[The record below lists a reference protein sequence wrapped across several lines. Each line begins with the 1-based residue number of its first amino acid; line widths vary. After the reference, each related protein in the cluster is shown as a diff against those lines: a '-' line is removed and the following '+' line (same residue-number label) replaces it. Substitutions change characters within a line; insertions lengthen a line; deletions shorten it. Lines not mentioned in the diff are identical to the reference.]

1 MLKKIKLSGWFVFI
15 FAVAFFV
22 NLTVILPSNATTID
36 TNSHLLSLVPE
47 SNITPLFDSKKVRLG
62 ITPTG
67 WSNSDDLTI
76 DLVPPIAYQQILSEM
91 ELAGFKGSQ
100 GAPKFPKDIKELK
113 NELKL
118 RNLTISEPWVGTY
131 FTIQAYKDSE
141 AIFQE
146 QRKLFQEQMAFMK
159 NFDSNVIVV
168 AELGGA
174 VHQQPIEPLNNRPK
188 FNDEQWNALTEGLN
202 KLGKEAAANGMVL
215 CYHPHIGTGV
225 ETLEDIDRLMAGTN
239 PDYLKLL
246 LDTGHLYYAGVDP
259 LVVTKKYG
267 DRIKHVHLKNIR
279 QKKFIEAKSNEKS
292 FLTAIRDGIFT
303 VPGDKTGIIKF
314 EPIFQ
319 ALADANYE
327 GWLMVEAE
335 QDPNTTMKDY
345 GMQPL
350 DYALMARKYL
360 HETTGL

>member
-1 MLKKIKLSGWFVFI
+1 MLKKIKLGCLLFSVVTFYLLM
-15 FAVAFFV
+15 
-22 NLTVILPSNATTID
+22 NLTIILPSNAAVMVK
-36 TNSHLLSLVPE
+36 NSRLVSLVPE
-47 SNITPLFDSKKVRLG
+47 SKTTPLFDSQKVRLG

-76 DLVPPIAYQQILSEM
+76 DLVPPIPYQQILSEM
-91 ELAGFKGSQ
+91 ALSGFKGSQ
-100 GAPKFPKDIKELK
+100 GAPKFPKDIEELK
-113 NELKL
+113 SELKL
-118 RNLTISEPWVGTY
+118 RDLTISEPWVGTY
-131 FTIQAYKDSE
+131 FTITAYKDSE
-141 AIFQE
+141 EILQE
-146 QRKLFQEQMAFMK
+146 QIESLKNQIKFMK
-159 NFDSNVIVV
+159 NFDSNIIVV

-188 FNDEQWNALTEGLN
+188 FNDEQWTALTEGLD
-202 KLGKEAAANGMVL
+202 KLGKEAADNGMVL

-225 ETLEDIDRLMAGTN
+225 ETLADIDRLMAETN
-239 PDYLKLL
+239 PEYLKLL

-259 LVVTKKYG
+259 LEVAKTYG

-279 QKKFIEAKSNEKS
+279 EPELRKAKKQEKS

-303 VPGDKTGIIKF
+303 VPGDKGGIIKF
-314 EPIFQ
+314 EPIFE
-319 ALADANYE
+319 ALASANYE

-335 QDPNTTMKDY
+335 QDPNTTMRDY

-360 HETTGL
+360 NVTTGL